1 MLMTDEEFQ
10 KEKDDL
16 FDMLDTFRLIQ
27 DRGERRKFRTILRA
41 MFYELTK
48 D

>member
-1 MLMTDEEFQ
+1 MTGTEFN

-16 FDMLDTFRLIQ
+16 FEMLDTFRRLT
-27 DRGERRKFRTILRA
+27 DRGERRKFRMILRA
-41 MFYELTK
+41 MFHDLTK

>member
-1 MLMTDEEFQ
+1 MTDEQFK

-41 MFYELTK
+41 MFHDLTK

>member
-1 MLMTDEEFQ
+1 MTDTEFN

-16 FDMLDTFRLIQ
+16 FEMLDTFRRITY
-27 DRGERRKFRTILRA
+27 RGERRKFRMILRA
-41 MFYELTK
+41 MFHDLTK

>member
-1 MLMTDEEFQ
+1 MTDAEFQ

>member
-1 MLMTDEEFQ
+1 MTDDEFR
-10 KEKDDL
+10 KEKENL
-16 FDMLDTFRLIQ
+16 FEMLDTFRLIK

-41 MFYELTK
+41 ISHDLTK